1 MARQAYRPSWGNDVV
16 EEMIHQSPEAG
27 GPFHAQENHAAPE
40 ELPWFCFRCLPLQLG
55 PERNSGTTWVPRGRP
70 LSSSLWGGL
79 GIRPSQKSKGCG
91 LWSVYS
97 PERISFWFGCME
109 KAHLEV
115 GSRTASKT
123 QLWAACFGPAARP
136 SRERRGGSLSRT
148 GRCLWA
154 LCSYLAGMSGLVSTL
169 SYRLCL
175 GSGLG
180 DLPL

>member
-16 EEMIHQSPEAG
+16 EEMMHQSPEADG
-27 GPFHAQENHAAPE
+27 HSHAQENHAAPE
-40 ELPWFCFRCLPLQLG
+40 ESPWFCFRCLPLQLG
-55 PERNSGTTWVPRGRP
+55 PERNSGTTWVPRGGP
-70 LSSSLWGGL
+70 SPAHFGGGTWHKAIAEEQGVWPVVCL
-79 GIRPSQKSKGCG
+79 LPRKDF
-91 LWSVYS
+91 LLV
-97 PERISFWFGCME
+97 GCME

-123 QLWAACFGPAARP
+123 RLWAACFGPTDKP

-154 LCSYLAGMSGLVSTL
+154 LCSYLAGTSGLVSTL
-169 SYRLCL
+169 SCCLCL

-180 DLPL
+180 DPPL